1 MRDITQQLNLTK
13 REYEAYLRTDYVS
26 SRINKVS
33 QFNKDEVVLDYIL
46 KHKDKCKAELSREL
60 NVGTSIIN
68 RVAKENNI
76 DLPQGK
82 PNRVITEEDEN
93 IMIEAYK
100 KYGSFN
106 KIHTLYGYHK
116 ATIKKCL
123 IKYNMYKPKK

>member
-1 MRDITQQLNLTK
+1 MNNNEILNQIIQILLPILATFLTGVCTYVANRLKNVLEEKTNTQIAKTVVEDAVKFVEQV
-13 REYEAYLRTDYVS
+13 YTDLHGQE
-26 SRINKVS
+26 KL
-33 QFNKDEVVLDYIL
+33 E
-46 KHKDKCKAELSREL
+46 KATE
-60 NVGTSIIN
+60 
-68 RVAKENNI
+68 
-76 DLPQGK
+76 Q
-82 PNRVITEEDEN
+82 ITEEDEN